1 MASHETV
8 VSPAANGTPQPAL
21 ARVAWLSVWIG
32 LLLLGIYLLTTGG
45 QTFISDGELMLITTT
60 RIVDLHTLTLPEEA
74 SAFPQAVR
82 GQGGFLFSRY
92 GVGQPLAA
100 GVLYAFG
107 TYVVGMWLL
116 PDSAPYL
123 VGRFFALLLPAIA
136 TALAGGVLAAWAAR
150 LYRSLAIGAALG
162 LLFGLGTL
170 AWPYSRFFFSEPLF
184 MCCLLL
190 AAVGLAAGWP
200 LAGGLALGYA
210 LATRIGGVFVVP
222 VFLVYAWLYRHRV
235 RDMLW
240 LLVGMLPG
248 GVLIVLNNWV
258 RFRALT
264 EQGYGGEGFTGNLFE
279 GLAGLLFSPGKSLFL
294 YVPLFVALPF
304 AALPFVRRFRA
315 EAVLVGLLT
324 LTLLVQSALWWI
336 WWGGWGWGPRFLVP
350 LMPFL
355 VLPLGVLLERRSWR
369 WIIGAGLLPLSVAV
383 NMLGIL
389 VDFNIYLSEF
399 TRGVVAREQ
408 LYLWQPMHSPLLAHL
423 QRLDLSEAPI
433 VSFQL
438 SRSDIGFPEPA
449 ATLLSIGMI
458 LLVLGAF
465 AGLWRTMRQ
474 PARHARA

>member
-1 MASHETV
+1 MAHHETD
-8 VSPAANGTPQPAL
+8 SRPATNGTVPPGSAP
-21 ARVAWLSVWIG
+21 RAWLAVWVG
-32 LLLLGIYLLTTGG
+32 LLLLGVYLLTTGG

-74 SAFPQAVR
+74 AAFPQAVR

-107 TYVVGMWLL
+107 TYVVGMWLV
-116 PDSAPYL
+116 PGSAPYL
-123 VGRFFALLLPAIA
+123 VGRFFALLLPAVA

-184 MCCLLL
+184 LCGLLL

-222 VFLVYAWLYRHRV
+222 VFLLYAWLCRERL

-248 GVLIVLNNWV
+248 GVLILLHNWV
-258 RFRALT
+258 RFRAFT
-264 EQGYGGEGFTGNLFE
+264 EQGYGGEGFTGNLVE

-304 AALPFVRRFRA
+304 AALPFARRFRA
-315 EAVLVGLLT
+315 EAVLVGGLT
-324 LTLLVQSALWWI
+324 LTLLAQSALWWI
-336 WWGGWGWGPRFLVP
+336 WGGGWGWGPRFLVP

-355 VLPLGVLLERRSWR
+355 VLPLGVLLERRAWR
-369 WIIGAGLLPLSVAV
+369 WVIGALLLPLSVAV
-383 NMLGIL
+383 NLLGIL
-389 VDFNIYLSEF
+389 VDFNAYLSEF
-399 TRGVVAREQ
+399 TRGVLAREQ
-408 LYLWQPMHSPLLAHL
+408 LYLWQPMHSPLLAHM

-438 SRSDIGFPEPA
+438 SRSDIGFSEPA

-458 LLVLGAF
+458 VLVLGAL
-465 AGLWRTMRQ
+465 AGLWRTVRQ
-474 PARHARA
+474 SPWQAGA

>member
-1 MASHETV
+1 MW
-8 VSPAANGTPQPAL
+8 L
-21 ARVAWLSVWIG
+21 AVWVG
-32 LLLLGIYLLTTGG
+32 LLLLGVYLLTTGG

-74 SAFPQAVR
+74 AAFPQAVR

-107 TYVVGMWLL
+107 TYVVGMWLV
-116 PDSAPYL
+116 PGSAPYL
-123 VGRFFALLLPAIA
+123 VGRFFALLLPAVA
-136 TALAGGVLAAWAAR
+136 TALAGGMLAAWAAR

-222 VFLVYAWLYRHRV
+222 VFLLYAWLCRRQV

-240 LLVGMLPG
+240 LLVGMVPG
-248 GVLIVLNNWV
+248 GVLILLHNWV
-258 RFRALT
+258 RFRAFT
-264 EQGYGGEGFTGNLFE
+264 EQGYGGEGFTGNLVE

-304 AALPFVRRFRA
+304 AALPFARRFRA
-315 EAVLVGLLT
+315 EAVLVGGLT

-355 VLPLGVLLERRSWR
+355 VLSLGVLLERRAWR
-369 WIIGAGLLPLSVAV
+369 WIIGAVLLPLSVAV
-383 NMLGIL
+383 NLLGIL
-389 VDFNIYLSEF
+389 VDFNVYLSEF
-399 TRGVVAREQ
+399 TRGVLAREQ
-408 LYLWQPMHSPLLAHL
+408 LYLWQPMHSPLLAHMR
-423 QRLDLSEAPI
+423 RLDLSEAPI

-438 SRSDIGFPEPA
+438 SRSDIGFSEPA

-458 LLVLGAF
+458 VLVLGAL
-465 AGLWRTMRQ
+465 AGLWRTVRQ
-474 PARHARA
+474 SPWQAGA

>member
-1 MASHETV
+1 MW
-8 VSPAANGTPQPAL
+8 L
-21 ARVAWLSVWIG
+21 AVWVG
-32 LLLLGIYLLTTGG
+32 LLLLGVYLLTTGG

-74 SAFPQAVR
+74 AAFPQAVR

-107 TYVVGMWLL
+107 TYVVGMWLV
-116 PDSAPYL
+116 PGSAPYL
-123 VGRFFALLLPAIA
+123 VGRFFALLLPAVA
-136 TALAGGVLAAWAAR
+136 TALAGGMLAAWAAR

-222 VFLVYAWLYRHRV
+222 VFLLYAWLCRRQV

-240 LLVGMLPG
+240 LLVGMVPG
-248 GVLIVLNNWV
+248 GVLILLHNWV
-258 RFRALT
+258 RFRAFT
-264 EQGYGGEGFTGNLFE
+264 EQGYGGEGFTGNLVE

-294 YVPLFVALPF
+294 YVPLLVALPF
-304 AALPFVRRFRA
+304 AALPFARRFRA
-315 EAVLVGLLT
+315 EAVLVGGLA

-355 VLPLGVLLERRSWR
+355 VLPLGVLLERRGWR
-369 WIIGAGLLPLSVAV
+369 WIIGVLLLPLSVAV
-383 NMLGIL
+383 NLLGIL
-389 VDFNIYLSEF
+389 VDFNVYLSEF
-399 TRGVVAREQ
+399 TRGVLAREQ
-408 LYLWQPMHSPLLAHL
+408 LYLWQPVHSPLLAHM
-423 QRLDLSEAPI
+423 QQLDLSEAPI

-438 SRSDIGFPEPA
+438 SRSDIGFSEPA

-458 LLVLGAF
+458 VLVLGALV
-465 AGLWRTMRQ
+465 GLWRTVRQ
-474 PARHARA
+474 SSWQAGA